1 MSARPAAVLEPDA
14 GDAAEPTRPPA
25 RRSSTPRVLRLELR
39 RARAGVLAA
48 LVVLL
53 CSLLL
58 TDTSSHLW
66 PGRWLHLTVS
76 LRAVVVPYV
85 VPLVVAVA
93 VWRGQRVHRAGIGE
107 LLASTPRPRRHPLV
121 LDWLVVTL
129 PAAAGV
135 LLTWSVGAVAP
146 SLTAE
151 PGRVRAPGWL
161 GGHWELLLLAGVA
174 GLAAVAALGLAIGR
188 AISSRFA
195 APTAGALAA
204 VIAMFVAIDLED
216 GVAWLTP
223 GLPSAGWVSDTVPA
237 AASLLQVGFF
247 AAVTV
252 AALAAVH
259 LAPPRNGSRRS
270 PVRALV
276 AALTAAVACAVP
288 LVTGAGR
295 IVTDQAALQPVC
307 TRDVPVVCVQQ
318 VNSFFLGDVTA
329 QLRPVLAVVAALGGQ
344 DAVGLERPEQ
354 FVDDKPAVRL
364 NLETGP
370 DGRLV
375 RNAEAN
381 WVDADGF
388 ARAFVD
394 SRRCRS
400 EEADPARPGPDQDWL
415 RAEPIAADLLI
426 REAGGR
432 GTGLVE
438 PELGPAAEALHQRLV
453 AAPPAERRGWLTAYF
468 RARSTCDDRAA
479 AALMRLP

>member
-1 MSARPAAVLEPDA
+1 VLDPDA
-14 GDAAEPTRPPA
+14 GAAGVPEPRA
-25 RRSSTPRVLRLELR
+25 RRSSTLRVLRLELR

-48 LVVLL
+48 LVVLV
-53 CSLLL
+53 CALLL
-58 TDTSSHLW
+58 TDTSAHLW
-66 PGRWLHLTVS
+66 PGRWLHLTIS

-107 LLASTPRPRRHPLV
+107 LLASTPRPRRDPLV

-135 LLTWSVGAVAP
+135 LVTWSVAAVAP
-146 SLTAE
+146 SLAAE

-174 GLAAVAALGLAIGR
+174 GLAAVAALGLTVGR

-204 VIAMFVAIDLED
+204 VVAMFVAIDLED

-237 AASLLQVGFF
+237 RASLLQIGFF

-252 AALAAVH
+252 AALAAAH
-259 LAPPRNGSRRS
+259 LVGPHTGSRRS
-270 PVRALV
+270 PVWTLV
-276 AALTAAVACAVP
+276 AALTVAVVCAVP
-288 LVTGAGR
+288 LVTGTGR
-295 IVTDQAALQPVC
+295 LVPDQAALQPVC
-307 TRDVPVVCVQQ
+307 TREVPVVCVQQ
-318 VNSFFLGDVTA
+318 VNSFFLGDVAA
-329 QLRPVLAVVAALGGQ
+329 QLRPVLAAVVAAGGPS
-344 DAVGLERPEQ
+344 DVRLERPEE
-354 FVDDKPAVRL
+354 FSDDGPAVRL
-364 NLETGP
+364 NLETGL
-370 DGRLV
+370 DGRLT

-381 WVDADGF
+381 WIDADGF
-388 ARAFVD
+388 ARAFAD
-394 SRRCRS
+394 SHRCRS
-400 EEADPARPGPDQDWL
+400 EEADPARPGPDRDWL

-438 PELGPAAEALHQRLV
+438 PDLRPAVEAMHQRLV
-453 AAPPAERRGWLTAYF
+453 AAPPAERRAWLTAYF
-468 RARSTCDDRAA
+468 QARSTCDDRAA
-479 AALMRLP
+479 AALVRLP